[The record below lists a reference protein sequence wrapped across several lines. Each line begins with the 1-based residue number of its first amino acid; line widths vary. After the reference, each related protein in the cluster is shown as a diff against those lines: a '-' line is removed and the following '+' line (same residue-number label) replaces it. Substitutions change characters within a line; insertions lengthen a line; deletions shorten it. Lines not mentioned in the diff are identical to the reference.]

1 MRTKVAGILVAALII
16 ATIPVM
22 LIFCGKMKTM
32 KTKTDDNRIT
42 LPSIAAVP
50 KGYWAKLAEK
60 RIFFGHQSVGYNIID
75 GIKDVISEYDHIRL
89 NIVETQEP
97 SKFDQPIFAH
107 ARVGKNMEPVS
118 KIEGFKNIM
127 DAGAGNKVDIAFL
140 KFCYI
145 DVMRDSDPQRILDDY
160 SSAIEDLKVRYPKTK
175 FLHVTVPICSRPKS
189 IKRALKESIK
199 RLIGRPGVLDDNKMR
214 QCYNTLLKDA
224 YSQKEPIFD
233 LALIES
239 VNPIGCRYYATK
251 GTAKVCVM
259 VPEYTDDGGHL
270 NKLGR
275 KRVAEQLL
283 IVLAQIANNP

>member
-1 MRTKVAGILVAALII
+1 MKVNLPIIILVVVGL
-16 ATIPVM
+16 ATLTAVAI
-22 LIFCGKMKTM
+22 LLCLGKMKTRIEEDRVVLS
-32 KTKTDDNRIT
+32 TIDD
-42 LPSIAAVP
+42 LPKAH
-50 KGYWAKLAEK
+50 WAKLAEK
-60 RIFFGHQSVGYNIID
+60 KIFFGHQSVGYNIID
-75 GIKDVISEYDHIRL
+75 GIKDVIGESDHIRL
-89 NIVETQEP
+89 NIVETREP

-107 ARVGKNMEPVS
+107 ARVGKNMDPVS
-118 KIEGFKNIM
+118 KIKSFKNVM
-127 DAGAGNKVDIAFL
+127 DAGVGNKVDIAFL

-160 SSAIEDLKVRYPKTK
+160 SSTIEDLKTRYPKAK
-175 FLHVTVPICSRPKS
+175 FLHVTVPICSGPKS
-189 IKRALKESIK
+189 IERVLKESVK

-214 QCYNTLLKDA
+214 QRYNTLLKDA

-275 KRVAEQLL
+275 RKVAEQLL
-283 IVLAQIANNP
+283 ITLAQMANHP